1 MSYSTNNINSPA
13 FSGLAQD
20 KSLWHM
26 PALAEASDL
35 PAPIVKEYKILRKL
49 IEVGSVY
56 QAAVKLKDFAEAAI
70 RLVVL
75 TSVEY
80 LVNSAMNNG
89 ASAES
94 AYSSFS
100 DFLIKPPSAGAWEN
114 KLYELKKKSTTF
126 PPFLGKMLSAFTG
139 LCKALNISP
148 YRNEYIGHGAYM
160 TSASPSFIKDT
171 SDRLKKAAGQL
182 ALMNELWKDFSVEIC
197 GIPQKGRKVESSQ
210 EYESGEITLSC
221 GNEKISAENLII
233 FDKDRYYFFDKFN
246 RDTQETEYLCFS
258 DGSRLSKSQPLFAD
272 LYKAYEGRNTRAN
285 NERLDKN
292 VISDEIAI
300 TYDEISNLALY
311 FTEDETITDWLQACL
326 HHYTKGIFILRGA
339 SGCGKSAYCA
349 AIDPLLSPYDYIS
362 LENTEVRCY
371 YASRCAFHAQ
381 MGFANFTENI
391 FNLKYQNGIRRQIL
405 SVSKQMTHAGKNCN
419 ASVIAAMLYEWRN
432 NTEKKGKRHCEKLLY
447 VIDGIDLMANCNPAL
462 LNMIP
467 DEKTLDEGVYLLL
480 TTRGYIPKN
489 IVASESMDITA
500 SDVTR
505 VAKTMI
511 EKQCKAFV
519 SYEDCQLPEYIV
531 SNIAMSQ
538 TAVSVM
544 LREGNVTATFSEEQL
559 IRHYFSI
566 LFGMYGTS
574 LTGKACSILK
584 CLFNATVPLS
594 LETLCNEIGEDQ
606 VNLSVIG
613 ILRDLQPVLM
623 IDYSTEGIKYS
634 ISPIMNKILPFDF
647 LEG

>member
-1 MSYSTNNINSPA
+1 MSYSTNNINSPV

-26 PALAEASDL
+26 PALAETSDL
-35 PAPIVKEYKILRKL
+35 PAPIVNEYKTLHKL
-49 IEVGSVY
+49 IEAGSVY
-56 QAAVKLKDFAEAAI
+56 QTAVKLKDFAEAAI
-70 RLVVL
+70 RLAVL

-89 ASAES
+89 ASAER

-100 DFLIKPPSAGAWEN
+100 DLLIKPPSAGTWEN

-126 PPFLGKMLSAFTG
+126 PPFLSKILSAFAG

-160 TSASPSFIKDT
+160 TSASTSFINET
-171 SDRLKKAAGQL
+171 SVRLNKAARQL
-182 ALMNELWKDFSVEIC
+182 ALMDELWKDLCVEIC
-197 GIPQKGRKVESSQ
+197 GTPQRGWKLASPP
-210 EYESGEITLSC
+210 EYESGKITLSC
-221 GNEKISAENLII
+221 RNEKIAAENLII
-233 FDKDRYYFFDKFN
+233 YDKGCYYFFDKFN

-258 DGSRLSKSQPLFAD
+258 NGSHLSKSLPLFAD
-272 LYKAYEGRNTRAN
+272 LYRAFEGRNTRSN

-300 TYDEISNLALY
+300 IYDEISNLALY
-311 FTEDETITDWLQACL
+311 FTEDETITDWLQNCL
-326 HHYTKGIFILRGA
+326 HHHTKGIFILRGA

-362 LENTEVRCY
+362 LGNTEVRCY

-419 ASVIAAMLYEWRN
+419 ASDIAAMLHEWRN
-432 NTEKKGKRHCEKLLY
+432 NNEKKGKRHCEKLLY
-447 VIDGIDLMANCNPAL
+447 VIDGIDLMTSCNPAL
-462 LNMIP
+462 PNLIP
-467 DEKTLDEGVYLLL
+467 NEKMLDEGVYLLL

-489 IVASESMDITA
+489 IIASESKDITA
-500 SDVTR
+500 SDVSR
-505 VAKTMI
+505 VAKAMI
-511 EKQCKAFV
+511 EKQCNSFAH
-519 SYEDCQLPEYIV
+519 YEDCQLPEDIL
-531 SNIAMSQ
+531 SNIAMAQ

-544 LREGNVTATFSEEQL
+544 LREGTVTATYFDEQL
-559 IRHYFSI
+559 IRHYLSI
-566 LFGMYGTS
+566 LFGMYGTI
-574 LTGKACSILK
+574 LTDKACSILK
-584 CLFNATVPLS
+584 CLFKATAPLS
-594 LETLCNEIGEDQ
+594 LETLCNEIGEGQ
-606 VNLSVIG
+606 ITLSVIG

-623 IDYSTEGIKYS
+623 IDYSTVGIKYS
-634 ISPIMNKILPFDF
+634 ISPIMNKILPSDF